1 MYDRRLGRSYLHHDQ
16 NKERDPDT
24 RASCEGLLHIEALF
38 VELDLDIA
46 QIFHMYTGDSR
57 SWHRKAPCRYLVDY

>member
-46 QIFHMYTGDSR
+46 QIFHI
-57 SWHRKAPCRYLVDY
+57 